1 MIRRGVGWT
10 LRGLVLV
17 TVLALVAGQLLGQ
30 PILLS
35 FVETGSMEPTIDTG
49 DGFIAVPSE
58 VSGEPEPGD
67 VIVFEA
73 TEIQGGGLTTHRIVE
88 ETPRGYVTRG
98 DANPFTD
105 QDGDEPHVQDAQIV
119 ATAWRVNG
127 AVVTIPH
134 FGTAV
139 MSVSDAFRGVQTTL
153 AATFGTRNLLGNS
166 GLAAVLLALSSVL
179 YVAETVR
186 ERRSTSFE
194 SRLGRDDGGDGIDP
208 RVLSA
213 GFALLVVSAG
223 GAAMIAPAGTQSYDV
238 ISAEFE
244 SEQPLVIERGTTDEI
259 PYTVSNGGFVPTVSY
274 VESGADD
281 VTVTPD
287 RATVGPR
294 DETAVTVSI
303 TTPDETGYFPTY
315 ITEYRY
321 LYVLPAPVLDALYDL
336 HPWVPFVAI
345 LSLLGGGTYGLGRVL
360 AGPGDARSRR
370 LAARSRRS
378 TVRSIIRRLY

>member
-1 MIRRGVGWT
+1 MIRRGVGWA
-10 LRGLVLV
+10 LQGLVLV
-17 TVLALVAGQLLGQ
+17 TVLALVAGQLFGQ

-49 DGFIAVPSE
+49 DGFVAIPSE
-58 VSGEPEPGD
+58 VTDEPETGD

-73 TEIQGGGLTTHRIVE
+73 TEIQGGGLTTHRIVD

-105 QDGDEPHVQDAQIV
+105 QDGTEPHVQDAQIV
-119 ATAWRVNG
+119 ATAWQVNG
-127 AVVTIPH
+127 AVVTIPQ
-134 FGTAV
+134 FGTVV
-139 MSVSDAFRGVQTTL
+139 MSVSGAFGAIQTKL
-153 AATFGTRNLLGNS
+153 AAAFGTRNLLGNS
-166 GLAAVLLALSSVL
+166 GLAVILLALSSVL
-179 YVAETVR
+179 YAAETVR

-194 SRLGRDDGGDGIDP
+194 SKLGSDDGDGIDP

-223 GAAMIAPAGTQSYDV
+223 AAAMIVPAGTQSYDV

-244 SEQPLVIERGTTDEI
+244 SEQPLVIERGTTDEV
-259 PYTVSNGGFVPTVSY
+259 PYTVSNGGFVPTISY
-274 VESGADD
+274 VESGGED

-287 RATVGPR
+287 RTTVGPHE
-294 DETAVTVSI
+294 ETALTVSI
-303 TTPDETGYFPTY
+303 TAPDQTGYYPTY

-336 HPWVPFVAI
+336 HPWVPLVTI

-360 AGPGDARSRR
+360 AGPRDARSRR

-378 TVRSIIRRLY
+378 NSRSIIRRLY